1 MGLLGEADYGYGP
14 EYGPE
19 GGYGHEG
26 GYGYEDYG
34 GHGAH
39 VALRQQLI
47 PLGVLFGAQ
56 IYMFE
61 TRVLVLYPKFDEH

>member
-1 MGLLGEADYGYGP
+1 MGLQGQADYGYGP

-19 GGYGHEG
+19 GGYGHE
-26 GYGYEDYG
+26 GYEDYG

-56 IYMFE
+56 IYMLE
-61 TRVLVLYPKFDEH
+61 TRVLVPQI